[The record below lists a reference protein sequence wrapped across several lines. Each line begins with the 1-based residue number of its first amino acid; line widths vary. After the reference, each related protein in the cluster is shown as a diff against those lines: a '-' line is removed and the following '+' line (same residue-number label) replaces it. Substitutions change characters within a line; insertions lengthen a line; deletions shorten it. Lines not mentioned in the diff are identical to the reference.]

1 MRGRVVIGMID
12 GRVYL
17 VAANLKDRV
26 LARATGMERRS
37 KRVIIADI
45 VEWLRSIWAAAFHI
59 VDSPA
64 RAIHRHDGL
73 GGMESACVPVCT
85 LMDVLHCGLY
95 SRMPSRFTS

>member
-17 VAANLKDRV
+17 VAANLKYRM
-26 LARATGMERRS
+26 LTRAAGMKRGGE
-37 KRVIIADI
+37 RVIVANII
-45 VEWLRSIWAAAFHI
+45 ERFRSIRTTAFHI
-59 VDSPA
+59 VDSPS